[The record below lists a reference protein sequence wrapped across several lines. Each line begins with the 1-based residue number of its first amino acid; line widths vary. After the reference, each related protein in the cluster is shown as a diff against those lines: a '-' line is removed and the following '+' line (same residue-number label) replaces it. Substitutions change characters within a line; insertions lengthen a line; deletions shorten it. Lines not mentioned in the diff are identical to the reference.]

1 MRLSVLKWD
10 WPCANKESSW
20 PLDGHGHGTQA
31 RAEVSCVNCYKI
43 KGLKITIKASA
54 RTEGV
59 KSDRNGNRSGVT
71 GYWKIF
77 VF

>member
-1 MRLSVLKWD
+1 MVMVHRPGL
-10 WPCANKESSW
+10 
-20 PLDGHGHGTQA
+20 
-31 RAEVSCVNCYKI
+31 EVSYVNCYKI

-54 RTEGV
+54 RREGM

-71 GYWKIF
+71 SYWKSF